1 MYKLIFSSSY
11 EEKAKRFLK
20 KHPEVRNQYVK
31 CLTLLELNPHH
42 PSLRLHPF
50 KTSRFEGFSVSINL
64 SYRISIEFM
73 IADKQVILVNVGD
86 HQDIYGK
93 K

>member
-1 MYKLIFSSSY
+1 MYKLIFSESY
-11 EEKAKRFLK
+11 EEKARRFLN
-20 KHPEVRNQYVK
+20 KHPEVKNQYSK

-50 KTSRFEGFSVSINL
+50 KTSRFEGYSVSINL
-64 SYRISIEFM
+64 SYRISIEFL
-73 IADKQVILVNVGD
+73 IAEKEVILVNVGN
-86 HQDIYGK
+86 HQNIYGK